1 MTLNHNCGYFS
12 GVFFG
17 IAGNE
22 WLCEVLMNEK
32 FCKTVVRLR
41 KKIFKNKQN
50 GKTTMIEKEQQ
61 FNYDVSQLIIFNQ
74 LMIEANERLKKYPS
88 LYRQRLKKLSNDL
101 HKELEKHIPIYDEIY
116 FKVEDF
122 MLITQQQLEF
132 LIPMLRSL
140 RLDEIATLPH
150 LIDAYKIDREKTE
163 KFLHKTLNKE
173 LK

>member
-1 MTLNHNCGYFS
+1 MT
-12 GVFFG
+12 
-17 IAGNE
+17 
-22 WLCEVLMNEK
+22 
-32 FCKTVVRLR
+32 
-41 KKIFKNKQN
+41 
-50 GKTTMIEKEQQ
+50 EKEKQL
-61 FNYDVSQLIIFNQ
+61 NYDISQLIIFNQ
-74 LMIEANERLKKYPS
+74 LMIEANERLKKYPN

-140 RLDEIATLPH
+140 RLDELATLPH
-150 LIDAYKIDREKTE
+150 LIEAYKRDREKTE
-163 KFLHKTLNKE
+163 QFLHETLNKE